1 MMVVLLQ
8 QGYGQWIMQAAG
20 ANSLW
25 SSLSLL
31 ILVLAILSTTL
42 IIWRRYFSR
51 RILMRR
57 VAELEALSAAG
68 RALVASELDVNAL
81 AALIASESAKII
93 ETGTFQVG
101 LFDEEVYRILFW
113 TIDGER
119 QETPRSFDV
128 SDGRGLIN
136 WMRKT
141 QQPLLIKDFAR
152 EMAALPAKPRY
163 ISQSPP
169 RSGLFI
175 PLVSGEQTIGIVAAQ
190 SQEPNCFEE
199 EDMRRLMILANQS
212 AAAIANARLYEQE
225 RMRAAHLELV
235 GQIARQVNAVQDREE
250 IFDQVVSLTQ
260 STFGFHPVSIFDIDP
275 QSGEAVLQAS
285 SDRDVPA
292 NSARIGPEQGIV
304 GAAAANRETIVSNN
318 TADDARYVRSLDA
331 SHFLVAHDSLSEI
344 AIPLIVDNR
353 VLGVLD
359 VQSETLG
366 AFSESEKT
374 VLEALA
380 AEVASAIH
388 KAQQLAWQQREAWIS
403 TAQLQVA
410 EAISRSDDLEEIIEA
425 VSRLTPM
432 LTGVSFCGI
441 LLWDEDLHCYYGTSL
456 QGADGGA
463 VENFADIAIPIGQW
477 GALDAVHVGQHGLD
491 TEKIPDW
498 LRRISADLN
507 FPLQGVHL
515 LPLYTGGWPQ
525 AQGVMIVDQCAVSP
539 MLDDRNLTGQRRH
552 DLLDNIA
559 RQTGTAVESERLR
572 AAQQEEAWVNTA
584 LLQVAEAV
592 NSLIDLNEIL
602 DTIVRLVP
610 MLVGVESVIILMRDD
625 ENKNFVPGPS
635 FGVETMGLG
644 LLETLE
650 INDNEYGAMIAT
662 VESPHLATDSVH
674 VVRATGWLKT
684 VLAAPSILAISLNAQ
699 GRLVGSMLVGI
710 SEEDRRRLST
720 RRLNILNGIAQQAA
734 TAVVNNQ
741 LYRESAERVRLQ
753 QELDVAREIQESF
766 LPSGSPEIRGL
777 TVASYWEAARQVSG
791 DFYDFLPRDDGSWG
805 ILVADVAD
813 KGVPAALFMALSRTI
828 LRTVG
833 INRRDPGEVLM
844 RVNEIINI
852 DAESDLFVTVFY
864 AVWDPDTSTL
874 TYANGGHNPP
884 LLIEANGTN
893 RWLRA
898 PGIAL
903 GIVPEIEIP
912 SSEIVLDPG
921 DTLMLYTDGVTE
933 AVNVDLDEYGTDRL
947 KWTLQS
953 THKQTPHAIVQAITE
968 SMHVHTGDTP
978 QFDDVTMVVLQRNME

>member
-1 MMVVLLQ
+1 MNSIMFQ
-8 QGYGQWIMQAAG
+8 QTEG
-20 ANSLW
+20 LW
-25 SSLSLL
+25 QFLSLL
-31 ILVLAILSTTL
+31 ILILAIVGTTL

-51 RILMRR
+51 QILMRR
-57 VAELEALSAAG
+57 VTELEALSAAG
-68 RALVASELDVNAL
+68 REIVASELDVNTL
-81 AALIASESAKII
+81 AELIAGESNKII

-101 LFDEEVYRILFW
+101 LFDDQVYRILYW

-119 QETPRSFDV
+119 QEIPQSFDI
-128 SDGRGLIN
+128 SDGQGLIN
-136 WMRKT
+136 WIRET
-141 QQPLLIKDFAR
+141 QKPLLIHDFER
-152 EMAALPAKPRY
+152 EMAALPARPRY

-175 PLVSGEQTIGIVAAQ
+175 PLISGEETIGIVAAQ
-190 SQEPNCFEE
+190 SNEPNCFQE
-199 EDMRRLMILANQS
+199 EDMRRLMILANQA

-225 RMRAAHLELV
+225 RMRSAHLELV

-250 IFDQVVSLTQ
+250 IFNQVVSLTQ

-275 QSGEAVLQAS
+275 RTGEAVLQAS
-285 SDRDVPA
+285 SDQEVLP
-292 NSARIGPEQGIV
+292 NHARIGPEQGIV

-318 TADDARYVRSLDA
+318 TADDPRYVRALD
-331 SHFLVAHDSLSEI
+331 STHFLVAHDSLSEI

-366 AFSESEKT
+366 AFNDSEKT

-388 KAQQLAWQQREAWIS
+388 KAQQFAWQQREAWIS

-432 LTGVSFCGI
+432 LTGVFFCGM
-441 LLWDEDLHCYYGTSL
+441 LLWDEDLQYYYGTSL
-456 QGADGGA
+456 YSADGSA
-463 VENFADIAIPIGQW
+463 AENFTNITIPIGEW
-477 GALDAVHVGQHGLD
+477 HALDAVHVGQHTLN
-491 TEKIPDW
+491 TQQVPEW
-498 LRRISADLN
+498 LAEITRHMN
-507 FPLQGVHL
+507 HPLQGIHL
-515 LPLYTGGWPQ
+515 LPLSTSGWSQPH
-525 AQGVMIVDQCAVSP
+525 GVMLVDEYAIAPVI
-539 MLDDRNLTGQRRH
+539 DDRNLPGQRRL
-552 DLLDNIA
+552 DLLNNIA
-559 RQTGTAVESERLR
+559 QQTGTAVESARLR

-625 ENKNFVPGPS
+625 ENKKFVPGPS
-635 FGVETMGLG
+635 FGVSTMGLG
-644 LLETLE
+644 VLETLE
-650 INDNEYGAMIAT
+650 IDDAEYKAMIAA
-662 VESPHLATDSVH
+662 VDSPQLPTDTVH
-674 VVRATGWLKT
+674 VVRTTDWLTT
-684 VLAAPSILAISLNAQ
+684 VLGTPSIMAMSLNAQ

-710 SEEDRRRLST
+710 SEEDRRRLSP

-741 LYRESAERVRLQ
+741 LYRESAERLRMQ

-766 LPSGSPEIRGL
+766 LPSGSPEIPGL
-777 TVASYWEAARQVSG
+777 AVASYWQAARQVSG
-791 DFYDFLPRDDGSWG
+791 DFYDFIPRDDGTWG
-805 ILVADVAD
+805 ILIADVAD

-833 INRRDPGEVLM
+833 INRRDPAEVLM
-844 RVNEIINI
+844 RVNEIINY

-864 AVWDPDTSTL
+864 AVWDPKTGYLS
-874 TYANGGHNPP
+874 YANGGHNPP
-884 LLIEANGTN
+884 LLLKANGDHS
-893 RWLRA
+893 WLRA

-912 SSEIVLDPG
+912 SNTLEVEPG
-921 DTLMLYTDGVTE
+921 DTLVLYTDGVTE
-933 AVNVDLDEYGTDRL
+933 AVNTDLDEYGTERL
-947 KWTLQS
+947 NWTARSLHTQAP
-953 THKQTPHAIVQAITE
+953 QAIVGGITE
-968 SMHVHTGDTP
+968 SVREHTGDTP
-978 QFDDVTMVVLQRNME
+978 QFDDVTMVILQRNEQ